1 MPSVF
6 TLKAL
11 GLNTMPNQL
20 EVPEGSLTVAKNVT
34 IQRDGVLESRRGFKI
49 YGDSFGFSFDRA
61 KQLITYKQR
70 ILRHFSSTLQY
81 DNGSG
86 TFSNFTGS
94 VVEAQSGLRIKS
106 IEANGNLY
114 FTTAEGIKKISA
126 KTADDFSS
134 IANTI
139 TDAGAA
145 KAVDITGRVIY
156 AYGDQTSFLPQ
167 DSAVAYRVVWGTKD
181 NNGNLLLGT
190 PSQRIEV
197 YNYLQTLL
205 LQDYMKLLSALD
217 TIGTLGSMIS
227 DANYVNTLK
236 LAVDA
241 SASDLLTNLISLC
254 SKLDNDILY
263 ADTVA
268 APLQIASAGISG
280 GICTVTFSS
289 GNPTLYFSG
298 GSKIYLSGFAP
309 GTSGTLDGAQV
320 ISSVTA
326 TTITFNTTA
335 TGVVTLTAPT
345 IVSNSY
351 RTLVTPTTPA
361 VPPTNDDLL
370 AIQDYILSIITQLTL
385 EPNAIIAD
393 PISAQYI
400 DILDVTT
407 SASVKLQI
415 TVPSNITSNYFFQIY
430 RSSIFEATN
439 TQVLS
444 LDVFPN
450 DELQLVYEAYPTS
463 AELAS
468 KTITVIDVV
477 PDDFRGANLY
487 TNASTGEG
495 ILQANDVPPFAK
507 DINVFKNS
515 VFYANTYT
523 RYRLAVSLLGIQSM
537 IADYDAGNIPSLTV
551 ATTSGYNTYTF
562 IKGKSEIFDITCV
575 AGGALA
581 SSGTASYFDV
591 YGGSDQRS
599 YRFWYKIG
607 SAVAPSDGGHTL
619 VQILATAGDTAAVI
633 AQRTRDALNIISE
646 DFNASIPGAGNIVHV
661 ELIVSG
667 YTTDPSVGTSGY
679 TILVTQQGQGESVTN
694 KQILLSSNISPAI
707 AVQET
712 AQSLTRVL
720 NANPSENIYVYYTSG
735 AQEVPGQMVFESRSL
750 NNAQFSI
757 LTNNT
762 NTGDSFNPT
771 FAPKLQ
777 ISSITTGS
785 PTTMTVV
792 TSSPHGLINLD
803 YVYISGSN
811 STPSI
816 DGYQQITYVDATTF
830 RVNATVTIAGN
841 TGGVSG
847 VNDIESASNEAS
859 PNRVYYSKFQQPEAV
874 PILNYFEVG
883 AKDKAILRIFPLR
896 DSLFVFKEDGL
907 YRISGESIPF
917 NLALFD
923 TSCVLVAPDS
933 VSSVDNVIYG
943 WTRQGVTSVTESGTR
958 NVSRPIDVGLL
969 PLSSAAYTNF
979 ATATWGVGYE
989 SDKSY
994 TVFTIKKSSDVY
1006 AQQGFKYNTLT
1017 NTWTSI
1023 DKDYVCGVI
1032 NFIDDKM
1039 YVGAGDTNYIEQERK
1054 SFTREDYADREYN
1067 LSILPNSVSNY
1078 IFVSSISSIA
1088 VNDVIVQEQTL
1099 TSYLFNMLLK
1109 KLDSDPGIPSSD
1121 YFTSLESTV
1130 GDNLRNKLVLLAQKL
1145 DADGLTFTDYAQ
1157 SIANLSG
1164 VITNI
1169 STGSNV
1175 IVTSANHGL
1184 ITGRKILISGTNSTP
1199 NIDGEYTVNV
1209 INANTFSIS
1218 TGFTVTTT
1226 GSSGGFLTV
1235 VSDFEDL
1242 KICYNKIMTK
1252 LNIDPTVSFS
1262 NYALITNN
1270 TIQESIIS
1278 AIDVVTKKI
1287 TIGTEIPFIQGAF
1300 KIYKAIP
1307 CEVIYSPNTFGGDP
1321 SSLKHIREAQLMFDN
1336 LAFTKGIISFA
1347 TDLLP
1352 MFEPVE
1358 FNADG
1363 NGIFGFTPFGEGFFG
1378 GASHGA
1384 PIRTYIPRNTQ
1395 RCRYMII
1402 KFNHQIAREKWSL
1415 YGISLTGETQ
1425 LSSRAYK

>member
-1 MPSVF
+1 MPSIF

-11 GLNTMPNQL
+11 GLNSMPNQL

-61 KQLITYKQR
+61 KQLISYKQR

-86 TFSNFTGS
+86 TFSNFIGS
-94 VVEAQSGLRIKS
+94 VNEAQSGLRIKS

-114 FTTAEGIKKISA
+114 FTTSQGIKKISA

-134 IANTI
+134 TANTI
-139 TDAGAA
+139 IDAGAA
-145 KAVDITGRVIY
+145 KAVDITGQVIY
-156 AYGDQTSFLPQ
+156 SYGDQTSFLPQ

-217 TIGTLGSMIS
+217 NIGILGTMINDS
-227 DANYVNTLK
+227 NYVNTLK
-236 LAVDA
+236 LGIDA

-254 SKLDNDILY
+254 SKIDKDILY
-263 ADTVA
+263 ADTVS
-268 APLQIASAGISG
+268 APLQIGSAAILTGV
-280 GICTVTFSS
+280 CTITFSS
-289 GNPTLYFSG
+289 GNPTLYFSA
-298 GSKIYLSGFAP
+298 GSKISLSGFTP

-320 ISSVTA
+320 ISSVTP
-326 TTITFNTTA
+326 TTITFNTAA
-335 TGVVTLTAPT
+335 TGIVTLSTPS

-351 RTLVTPTTPA
+351 RSITTPA
-361 VPPTNDDLL
+361 APVVPPTNDDLVN
-370 AIQDYILSIITQLTL
+370 IQNYILNIITQLTL
-385 EPNAIIAD
+385 EPNAVISD
-393 PISAQYI
+393 PISAQNI

-407 SASVKLQI
+407 SSSVKLQI
-415 TVPSNITSNYFFQIY
+415 TIPSNITSNYLFQIY
-430 RSSIFEATN
+430 RSSIFEATGI
-439 TQVLS
+439 QVLS

-450 DELQLVYEAYPTS
+450 DELQLVYEAYPTAS
-463 AELAS
+463 ELAS
-468 KTITVIDVV
+468 KTITVVDVV
-477 PDDFRGANLY
+477 PDDFRGTNLY

-523 RYRLAVSLLGIQSM
+523 RYRLAVSLLGIQNM
-537 IADYDAGNIPSLTV
+537 LADYNAGNIPSLTI
-551 ATTSGYNTYTF
+551 ATTSNYNTYTF
-562 IKGKSEIFDITCV
+562 IVGKSEIFDITCV
-575 AGGALA
+575 AGAVLN
-581 SSGTASYFDV
+581 SSGTANYFDV
-591 YGGSDQRS
+591 YSGNDQRS
-599 YRFWYKIG
+599 YRFWYQIG
-607 SAVAPSDGGHTL
+607 SSTAPSSGGHTL
-619 VQILATAGDTAAVI
+619 VQILAKSTDTAAII
-633 AQRTRDALNIISE
+633 AQRTRDALNIISQ
-646 DFNASIPGAGNIVHV
+646 DFAASISGAGNIVHV
-661 ELIVSG
+661 QTISSG
-667 YTTDPSVGTSGY
+667 YTTDPSAGTSGH

-694 KQILLSSNISPAI
+694 KQILLSNNVSPAI

-720 NANPSENIYVYYTSG
+720 NANPAENIYVYYTSG

-750 NNAQFSI
+750 NNAKFSI
-757 LTNNT
+757 LTNNS

-771 FAPKLQ
+771 FAPALQ

-785 PTTMTVV
+785 PSTMTVV
-792 TSSPHGLINLD
+792 TSTPHNLINLD
-803 YVYISGSN
+803 YVYISGSD

-816 DGYQQITYVDATTF
+816 DGYQQITYVNPTTF
-830 RVNATVTIAGN
+830 RVNATITIAGSK
-841 TGGVSG
+841 GGISS
-847 VNDIESASNEAS
+847 VNDIESSSNEAA

-923 TSCVLVAPDS
+923 TSCILVAPDS
-933 VSSVDNVIYG
+933 ISSVDNVIYG
-943 WTRQGVTSVTESGTR
+943 WTRQGITSVTESGTR
-958 NVSRPIDVGLL
+958 NVSRPLDISLL
-969 PLSSAAYTNF
+969 PLSSVAYTNF
-979 ATATWGVGYE
+979 PTATWGLGYE

-994 TVFTIKKSSDVY
+994 TVFTVKKSSDTY
-1006 AQQGFKYNTLT
+1006 AKQAFKYNTLT
-1017 NTWTSI
+1017 NTWTNV

-1067 LSILPNSVSNY
+1067 LSVLPNSTSNY
-1078 IFVSSISSIA
+1078 MFVSSISNISA
-1088 VNDVIVQEQTL
+1088 NDVIVQEQTL
-1099 TSYLFNMLLK
+1099 TCYLFNMLLK
-1109 KLDSDPGIPSSD
+1109 KLDSDPGIPSNN
-1121 YFTSLESTV
+1121 YFISLESTV
-1130 GDNLRNKLVLLAQKL
+1130 GDNLRTKLVDLAQKL
-1145 DADGLTFTDYAQ
+1145 DTDGLTFTDYAQ
-1157 SIANLSG
+1157 SIANLNG

-1175 IVTSANHGL
+1175 IITCANHGL

-1199 NIDGEYTVNV
+1199 DIDGEHIVTV

-1218 TGFTVTTT
+1218 PGFVVTTS
-1226 GSSGGFLTV
+1226 GNNGGFLTI

-1242 KICYNKIMTK
+1242 KICYNKIIAK
-1252 LNIDPTVSFS
+1252 LNVDPTVSFS
-1262 NYALITNN
+1262 NYASITNN

-1278 AIDVVTKKI
+1278 AVDVVTKKI

-1300 KIYKAIP
+1300 KVYKAIS
-1307 CEVIYSPNTFGGDP
+1307 CEVIYSANTFGGDP

-1358 FNADG
+1358 FFADG

-1402 KFNHQIAREKWSL
+1402 KFNHEIAREKWSL
-1415 YGISLTGETQ
+1415 YGITLTGETQ